1 MRRVDLM
8 AHLEPTDSVDWQ
20 KQPKNIL
27 LKIQLLKMLTL
38 EIEKR
43 LHLEYIRIF
52 KGGVDIC
59 KGNIQNQFMYV
70 FVVSCD
76 MKKKTIF
83 LVGN

>member
-1 MRRVDLM
+1 
-8 AHLEPTDSVDWQ
+8 
-20 KQPKNIL
+20 
-27 LKIQLLKMLTL
+27 MLTL

-76 MKKKTIF
+76 MKKKQYFWLEIESVIAKTNLC
-83 LVGN
+83 LVPSKNSFVLSCYNGLLFP